1 MVKNANLMFTNASN
15 VERLDVINLLAINR
29 ISRLINVRNV
39 MWLLVN
45 NRFIKGRSYLMNND
59 PRKIEEITRKIQDVT
74 RQMETRQSNI
84 QRIERDKES
93 RMHDFDRQ
101 LESEKRELDQLR
113 RQIDD
118 LKRQL

>member
-1 MVKNANLMFTNASN
+1 MFTSVLN
-15 VERLDVINLLAINR
+15 VERLDVINLLAISR

-59 PRKIEEITRKIQDVT
+59 PRKIEEITRRIQEIS
-74 RQMETRQSNI
+74 RQMENRQSNI
-84 QRIERDKES
+84 KRIESDKES
-93 RMHDFDRQ
+93 RIRDFDRQ
-101 LESEKRELDQLR
+101 LETEKREIDQLK